1 MALLFRRNTKT
12 VKEIYDDF
20 RNGRLIVDS
29 SYQRRKVWVEQDK
42 VRLIETILMDL
53 IIPEVFFWPAILDPE
68 TGETVT
74 HIVDGQQR
82 ITSIVDFLSGGTEE
96 FRLTSKHLLDST
108 VRENCSDRSF
118 VELETE
124 HKNKIWSYDISIVN
138 IDRSFTIENITGMFY
153 RLNLTDYS
161 LNPQEKR
168 NSTES
173 EFGEMSKAL
182 STMDFWKNHKVFS
195 SLDARRMGDVAYCCS
210 IYILAAEGIID
221 QTNGKKINDYYDDFA
236 SSFDEDVVL
245 TKKIENAMD
254 IIDKLCDK
262 TTFSFI
268 SKKAQMYTLF
278 SFVFKLIDDNKEYKE
293 DMFGK
298 FKAFVFAYNLFRNE
312 YDIDFPNDEL
322 RSINEGIKKYKLAS
336 SEGIN
341 KLGNRMIRFQTLYS
355 FCVESPSSIKEQFS
369 ELAGLYQ
376 NQRQKGDALQYDAL
390 DREDMID
397 INEAEQG

>member
-1 MALLFRRNTKT
+1 
-12 VKEIYDDF
+12 
-20 RNGRLIVDS
+20 
-29 SYQRRKVWVEQDK
+29 
-42 VRLIETILMDL
+42 
-53 IIPEVFFWPAILDPE
+53 
-68 TGETVT
+68 
-74 HIVDGQQR
+74 
-82 ITSIVDFLSGGTEE
+82 
-96 FRLTSKHLLDST
+96 
-108 VRENCSDRSF
+108 
-118 VELETE
+118 
-124 HKNKIWSYDISIVN
+124 
-138 IDRSFTIENITGMFY
+138 
-153 RLNLTDYS
+153 
-161 LNPQEKR
+161 
-168 NSTES
+168 
-173 EFGEMSKAL
+173 
-182 STMDFWKNHKVFS
+182 
-195 SLDARRMGDVAYCCS
+195 
-210 IYILAAEGIID
+210 
-221 QTNGKKINDYYDDFA
+221 
-236 SSFDEDVVL
+236 
-245 TKKIENAMD
+245 
-254 IIDKLCDK
+254 
-262 TTFSFI
+262 
-268 SKKAQMYTLF
+268 MYTLF